1 MRGFIMKR
9 LISLT
14 LMLVLLLSLAACN
27 EKAWETSG
35 ESQSSGASQSAGKEV
50 GSLTAILKDV
60 LKNNNL
66 TEGKVYT
73 SESTVEGEYLDEDMI
88 KGLYGSLLDYPDFSK
103 IEEYCVYIQDQ
114 NPLLHIEL
122 GIFKVY
128 DSNNNSMVKDFIV
141 QRQTSLFEKWANY
154 PSVDTEPFKNM
165 IVDSVG
171 NYTYYIAVKEN
182 RNEINKTIRASL
194 GAD

>member
-1 MRGFIMKR
+1 MKKI
-9 LISLT
+9 ISLT
-14 LMLVLLLSLAACN
+14 LMFIMLFSLSACGG
-27 EKAWETSG
+27 EKKAESSG
-35 ESQSSGASQSAGKEV
+35 SESQTVKKEV
-50 GSLTAILKDV
+50 GSVTTILKDV

-73 SESTVEGEYLDEDMI
+73 SESKTEGEYLDEDMI
-88 KGLYGSLLDYPDFSK
+88 KGLYGSMLDYPDFSK
-103 IEEYCVYIQDQ
+103 IEEYCVYIQDK
-114 NPLLHIEL
+114 NPLLKIEL

-128 DSNNNSMVKDFIV
+128 DSNNNTMVKDFIN
-141 QRQTSLFEKWANY
+141 QRKEAELEKAANY

-182 RNEINKTIRASL
+182 RNEINKAIRSSL